1 MLLSFFDRFYMG
13 LYTYFLPYGAVG
25 FNLTNEI

>member
-1 MLLSFFDRFYMG
+1 MLLSSFDRISMG

-25 FNLTNEI
+25 FNLTSEI